1 MVDVNALI
9 KEIEEQTYD
18 ASDMPF
24 DFVEEGISTALL
36 CEPDPSLRERMAQML
51 EGMGYRLTKAD
62 SAREALKRC
71 RFHTYDVVVVNE
83 NFDAEG
89 PNDNP
94 FLVYL
99 TQLPM
104 AVRREMF
111 VCLISDRYRTMD
123 KMVAFHQSVNL
134 IVNKKNL
141 DDFPAILKTAIA
153 DNEAFYRI
161 FREIK
166 KRIERE

>member
-1 MVDVNALI
+1 
-9 KEIEEQTYD
+9 
-18 ASDMPF
+18 
-24 DFVEEGISTALL
+24 
-36 CEPDPSLRERMAQML
+36 
-51 EGMGYRLTKAD
+51 
-62 SAREALKRC
+62 
-71 RFHTYDVVVVNE
+71 
-83 NFDAEG
+83 
-89 PNDNP
+89 
-94 FLVYL
+94 
-99 TQLPM
+99 
-104 AVRREMF
+104 
-111 VCLISDRYRTMD
+111 MD